1 MTSQIMLNLSSQHL
15 VHLVIVISLVTRQVA
30 SGTAG
35 DLADSINSNCVY
47 HNSQEIEQESCTRGE
62 APSQAETIYKM
73 PKARGIKQIATAH
86 MQREG

>member
-1 MTSQIMLNLSSQHL
+1 M
-15 VHLVIVISLVTRQVA
+15 IVISLVTRQVECQVA
-30 SGTAG
+30 SGTVG
-35 DLADSINSNCVY
+35 GLTGSINSNFVY
-47 HNSQEIEQESCTRGE
+47 HNSQEIEQESYIRGE